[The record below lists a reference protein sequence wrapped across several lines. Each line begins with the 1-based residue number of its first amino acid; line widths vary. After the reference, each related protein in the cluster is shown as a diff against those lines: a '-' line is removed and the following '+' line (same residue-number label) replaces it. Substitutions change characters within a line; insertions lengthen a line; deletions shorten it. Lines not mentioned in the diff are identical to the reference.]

1 MRPGPLGWQASYDA
15 GIATLISLMFGAR
28 APKPTVNDSTPTE
41 KTMRTR
47 LLCSLL
53 LSLLIFACAPTS
65 AADAP
70 AKPPTTEEEKTV
82 YALGLML
89 SKNLQAFE
97 LSPAEMLF
105 VMQGI
110 SDGATGK
117 TPAVK
122 LEDYT
127 PKVQALGQAKSEK
140 RAAAEKTKSKSFL
153 DAEAAKPGVVKTDSG
168 MLYMETLAG
177 TGASPVPTD
186 KVKVHYR
193 GTLTD
198 GTEFDSS
205 IARGQPAEFPLN
217 GVIKCWT
224 EGLQK
229 MKVGGKARLVC
240 PSDLAYGDRGRPS
253 IPPGATLV
261 FEVEL
266 LEILK

>member
-1 MRPGPLGWQASYDA
+1 MRNRFVST
-15 GIATLISLMFGAR
+15 TLLS
-28 APKPTVNDSTPTE
+28 
-41 KTMRTR
+41 
-47 LLCSLL
+47 SLL
-53 LSLLIFACAPTS
+53 LALSLLACGPVT

-70 AKPPTTEEEKTV
+70 AKPPVTEEEKTL

-89 SKNLQAFE
+89 SRNLQAFE
-97 LSPAEMLF
+97 LTPAELGF
-105 VMQGI
+105 VVQGI
-110 SDGATGK
+110 SDGATTGK
-117 TPAVK
+117 ATAVK
-122 LEDYT
+122 LEEYA

-140 RAAAEKTKSKSFL
+140 RAQAEKAKGTAFL
-153 DAEAAKPGVVKTDSG
+153 TAEAAKPGVSKTESG
-168 MLYMETLAG
+168 ALYTETLAG
-177 TGASPVPTD
+177 TGPSPAATD

-193 GTLTD
+193 GTLID

-224 EGLQK
+224 EGVAK

-240 PSDLAYGDRGRPS
+240 PSDIAYGDRGRPS

-266 LEILK
+266 LEIVK

>member
-1 MRPGPLGWQASYDA
+1 MR
-15 GIATLISLMFGAR
+15 
-28 APKPTVNDSTPTE
+28 N
-41 KTMRTR
+41 R
-47 LLCSLL
+47 LLSSLL
-53 LSLLIFACAPTS
+53 LALLILAGVPAL

-97 LSPAEMLF
+97 LSPAEVSL
-105 VMQGI
+105 VLQGI
-110 SDGATGK
+110 SDGVTGK

-122 LEDYT
+122 LEEYA

-140 RAAAEKTKSKSFL
+140 RAQAEKAKGKAFL
-153 DAEAAKPGVVKTDSG
+153 DAEAAKPGVVKTESG
-168 MLYMETLAG
+168 LIYSETLAG
-177 TGASPVPTD
+177 TGASPVATD

-229 MKVGGKARLVC
+229 MKVGGKAKLVC

-266 LEILK
+266 LEIVK

>member
-1 MRPGPLGWQASYDA
+1 
-15 GIATLISLMFGAR
+15 
-28 APKPTVNDSTPTE
+28 
-41 KTMRTR
+41 MRTR

-53 LSLLIFACAPTS
+53 LSLLIFAVAPAM
-65 AADAP
+65 AAEPP
-70 AKPPTTEEEKTV
+70 AKPAAAPATSTMSEEEKTL
-82 YALGLML
+82 YTLGLML

-97 LSPAEMLF
+97 LSPAEMKL

-110 SDGATGK
+110 SDGTSGK

-122 LEDYT
+122 IEEYA

-140 RAAAEKTKSKSFL
+140 RAQAEKVKSKAFF
-153 DAEAAKPGVVKTDSG
+153 DAEAAKPGAVKTDSG
-168 MLYMETLAG
+168 MLYTQTLAG
-177 TGASPVPTD
+177 TGASPAVTD

-266 LEILK
+266 LEIVK

>member
-1 MRPGPLGWQASYDA
+1 
-15 GIATLISLMFGAR
+15 
-28 APKPTVNDSTPTE
+28 
-41 KTMRTR
+41 MRTR

-53 LSLLIFACAPTS
+53 LALLIFAVAPAV
-65 AADAP
+65 AAEPP
-70 AKPPTTEEEKTV
+70 AKPAAAPATSTLSEEEKTL

-97 LSPAEMLF
+97 LSPADVKL
-105 VMQGI
+105 VLQGI
-110 SDGATGK
+110 SDGASGK
-117 TPAVK
+117 TPLVK
-122 LEDYT
+122 IEEYA

-140 RAAAEKTKSKSFL
+140 RAQAEKAKSKAFF
-153 DAEAAKPGVVKTDSG
+153 DVEAAKPGVVKTASG
-168 MLYMETLAG
+168 MLYTQTVEG
-177 TGASPVPTD
+177 TGASPAATD

-240 PSDLAYGDRGRPS
+240 PSELAYGDRGRPS

-266 LEILK
+266 LEIVK

>member
-1 MRPGPLGWQASYDA
+1 
-15 GIATLISLMFGAR
+15 
-28 APKPTVNDSTPTE
+28 
-41 KTMRTR
+41 MRTR
-47 LLCSLL
+47 LLSSTLMFTML
-53 LSLLIFACAPTS
+53 LSLLLLACGPVT

-70 AKPPTTEEEKTV
+70 AKPPATEEEKTL

-89 SKNLQAFE
+89 SRNLQAFE
-97 LSPAEMLF
+97 LSPADLGF

-110 SDGATGK
+110 ADGASGK
-117 TPAVK
+117 PTVVK
-122 LEDYT
+122 MEEYA

-140 RAAAEKTKSKSFL
+140 RATAEKAKGQAFIA
-153 DAEAAKPGVVKTDSG
+153 AEAAKPGVQKTDSG
-168 MLYMETLAG
+168 MLYTETLAG
-177 TGASPVPTD
+177 TGAMPAATD

-193 GTLTD
+193 GTLID

-229 MKVGGKARLVC
+229 MKVGGKAKLVC

>member
-1 MRPGPLGWQASYDA
+1 
-15 GIATLISLMFGAR
+15 
-28 APKPTVNDSTPTE
+28 
-41 KTMRTR
+41 MRTR

-53 LSLLIFACAPTS
+53 LALLIFAVAPAI
-65 AADAP
+65 AAEPP
-70 AKPPTTEEEKTV
+70 AKPAAEPATSTMSEDDKTL

-97 LSPAEMLF
+97 LSPAEVKL
-105 VMQGI
+105 VLQGI
-110 SDGATGK
+110 SDGTSGK
-117 TPAVK
+117 SPAVK
-122 LEDYT
+122 IEEYA

-140 RAAAEKTKSKSFL
+140 RAQAEKVKSKAFF
-153 DAEAAKPGVVKTDSG
+153 DVEAAKPGVVKTDSG
-168 MLYMETLAG
+168 MLYTQTLAG
-177 TGASPVPTD
+177 TGAAPAVTD

-266 LEILK
+266 LEIVK